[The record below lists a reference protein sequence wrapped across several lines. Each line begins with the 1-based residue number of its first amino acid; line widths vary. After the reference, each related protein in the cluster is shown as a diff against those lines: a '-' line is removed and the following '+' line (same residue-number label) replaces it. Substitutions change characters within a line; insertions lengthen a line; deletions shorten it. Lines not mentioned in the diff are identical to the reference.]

1 MTSSIRGGHILI
13 NKVVL
18 LIVLESIYFF
28 VFLATGASEKLLI
41 SENRYLSGFQGHV
54 GGIGGSG
61 VQTENLKIFGERH
74 SRQESGD
81 EVDTLRPP
89 QFEEV
94 IFSCFTLWSI
104 MWREASS
111 LRTSSREI
119 PISVISTI
127 I

>member
-61 VQTENLKIFGERH
+61 VQSENH
-74 SRQESGD
+74 
-81 EVDTLRPP
+81 
-89 QFEEV
+89 
-94 IFSCFTLWSI
+94 
-104 MWREASS
+104 
-111 LRTSSREI
+111 
-119 PISVISTI
+119 
-127 I
+127 